1 MRKETAELAKAAA
14 EARAVVQKRVLGE
27 LGEDAKEARAELETL
42 EKADAAL
49 AKAFEAEAAE
59 AEKRED
65 DAPFVDLQGRIE
77 CRAYLNAAASDGK
90 LEGAEAEFNKELGLA
105 DNQMPYAALLDDEDR
120 AEMRADVPTTVVD
133 SAKHKPRMSVLTR
146 VFRRTDAAFCGI
158 RMPTAPRGLPVY
170 PVMTAGVA
178 GDTKAEG
185 AAIEAEAA
193 TFTATMITPTRAT
206 ARYLVSVEQLAQ
218 FADLESILRA
228 DLRMAMGKLADDL
241 VVSEDATSPNPGSI
255 ISHADASGVTNP
267 GAIATLK
274 DFDDAYADGIDGLYA
289 YSREGVRLLTGI
301 ETERFLVT
309 KRHDE
314 TASTFGA
321 MVSAAGGMRRPTT
334 RVAAAVTNVQK
345 AYRIVPEEL
354 RAIMP
359 VWEGLEMIRDP
370 YTGAAKGQIAITALM
385 LFGFD
390 IIRGTVKELRFKL
403 A

>member
-1 MRKETAELAKAAA
+1 
-14 EARAVVQKRVLGE
+14 
-27 LGEDAKEARAELETL
+27 
-42 EKADAAL
+42 
-49 AKAFEAEAAE
+49 
-59 AEKRED
+59 
-65 DAPFVDLQGRIE
+65 
-77 CRAYLNAAASDGK
+77 
-90 LEGAEAEFNKELGLA
+90 
-105 DNQMPYAALLDDEDR
+105 MPYAALLDDEDR

-218 FADLESILRA
+218 FADLESRSSAPTCAWRWGSWPTISWSRRTRPA
-228 DLRMAMGKLADDL
+228 
-241 VVSEDATSPNPGSI
+241 PNPGSI

-314 TASTFGA
+314 TAATFGS